1 MFHNKDYE
9 EFKNELRKIITP
21 DTVFVCV
28 GTNKVIFDTFGPLCG
43 SKLQQKRIPYF
54 GDCKYNVNAINMY
67 DRLEEI
73 YKINNID
80 NKNIIAIDASITADI
95 NKLNKLEIKRNRG
108 VKPGAGMGKV
118 FPTIGVNSVLMYTLL
133 REDLYEVLYG
143 YKNSFNGKR
152 KDKADIKIIKE
163 RVKVLTTL
171 ISEVYN
177 EVCNENIKIN

>member
-28 GTNKVIFDTFGPLCG
+28 GTNKVIFDIFGPLCG
-43 SKLQQKRIPYF
+43 SKLRQKGIPYF
-54 GDCKYNVNAINMY
+54 GDCKYNVNAVNMY

-73 YKINNID
+73 YKI
-80 NKNIIAIDASITADI
+80 
-95 NKLNKLEIKRNRG
+95 NKLEIKRNRG

-133 REDLYEVLYG
+133 REDLEKVLRG
-143 YKNSFNGKR
+143 YKNKFNGKR
-152 KDKADIKIIKE
+152 KDKADIKIIRE
-163 RVKVLTTL
+163 RVEILTTL
-171 ISEVYN
+171 ISEIYN
-177 EVCNENIKIN
+177 EVCNENIKIK

>member
-28 GTNKVIFDTFGPLCG
+28 GTNKVTFDMFGPLCG
-43 SKLQQKRIPYF
+43 TKLRRKNIPYF
-54 GDCKYNVNAINMY
+54 GDCKHNVNALNMY

-80 NKNIIAIDASITADI
+80 NKNIIAIDACITADV

-108 VKPGAGMGKV
+108 VKPGAGMGKT
-118 FPTIGVNSVLMYTLL
+118 FPSIGVNSILLYTLL
-133 REDLYEVLYG
+133 REDLNKALNG
-143 YKNSFNGKR
+143 YKNNYKGKR
-152 KDKADIKIIKE
+152 KDSSDGKKIKE
-163 RVKVLTTL
+163 QAKLLTEL
-171 ISEVYN
+171 IAEIYN
-177 EVCNENIKIN
+177 EVCNESINM